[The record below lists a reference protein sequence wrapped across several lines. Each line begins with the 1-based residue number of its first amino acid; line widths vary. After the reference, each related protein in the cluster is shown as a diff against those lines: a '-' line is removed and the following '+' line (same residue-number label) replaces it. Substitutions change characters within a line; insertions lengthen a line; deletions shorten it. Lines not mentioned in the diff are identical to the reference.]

1 MASFLEGWIGLTGR
15 EARGK
20 VCASRLGVAMPNA
33 GPKPRVVIVEDESI
47 IVDAIRAAFSEEF
60 IVHTANSGPEG
71 LQKILEF
78 EPELVILD
86 VMLPHLSGMEVC
98 RQVRERFPDERIRI
112 LAITGY
118 PSQEIVRQMQEAGA
132 SDILVKPFGVV
143 ELRQKV
149 RALLPR
155 A

>member
-1 MASFLEGWIGLTGR
+1 
-15 EARGK
+15 
-20 VCASRLGVAMPNA
+20 MPNA

-132 SDILVKPFGVV
+132 SDIMVKPFGVV

>member
-1 MASFLEGWIGLTGR
+1 
-15 EARGK
+15 
-20 VCASRLGVAMPNA
+20 
-33 GPKPRVVIVEDESI
+33 
-47 IVDAIRAAFSEEF
+47 
-60 IVHTANSGPEG
+60 
-71 LQKILEF
+71 
-78 EPELVILD
+78 
-86 VMLPHLSGMEVC
+86 MEVC

-132 SDILVKPFGVV
+132 SDIMVKPFGVV